1 MSQIQ
6 HIVLFKIKPEVTTEK
21 VTELFRLL
29 AQLQQLIPGI
39 TYFTGGAYSS
49 PEGLNQGYT
58 HGFVMTFESV
68 NARDAYL
75 PHPEHERFKAA
86 LLPCIDDAL
95 AFDFEG

>member
-6 HIVLFKIKPEVTTEK
+6 HIVLFKIKPDVTTEK

-39 TYFTGGAYSS
+39 TYS
-49 PEGLNQGYT
+49 PVEHTQ
-58 HGFVMTFESV
+58 
-68 NARDAYL
+68 
-75 PHPEHERFKAA
+75 HERFKAA